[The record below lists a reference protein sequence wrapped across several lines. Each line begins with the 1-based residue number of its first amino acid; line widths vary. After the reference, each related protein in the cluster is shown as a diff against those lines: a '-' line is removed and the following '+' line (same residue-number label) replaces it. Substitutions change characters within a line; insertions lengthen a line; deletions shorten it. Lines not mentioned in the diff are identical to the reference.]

1 MPIGSRGIDTA
12 KLFWTGRSQA
22 VRLPRTYGINGDA
35 VRIRG
40 AGAAVVLEPL
50 PVSWA
55 WLDRLQP
62 VDNDFLDSGR
72 DQPPPQPRALFD
84 AA

>member
-1 MPIGSRGIDTA
+1 MDTA

-22 VRLPRTYGINGDA
+22 VRLPRAYRIDGDA
-35 VRIRG
+35 VRIRR

-62 VDNDFLDSGR
+62 VDADFLDEGR
-72 DQPPPQPRALFD
+72 DQLPPQPRALFD

>member
-1 MPIGSRGIDTA
+1 MDTA

-22 VRLPRTYGINGDA
+22 VRLPRAYRIDGDA
-35 VRIRG
+35 VRIRR

-55 WLDRLQP
+55 WLDGLQP
-62 VDNDFLDSGR
+62 VDADFLERGR
-72 DQPPPQPRALFD
+72 DPPQPRALFD

>member
-1 MPIGSRGIDTA
+1 MDTA

-22 VRLPRTYGINGDA
+22 VRLPRAYRIDGDA
-35 VRIRG
+35 VRIRR
-40 AGAAVVLEPL
+40 AGAAVVREPL

-62 VDNDFLDSGR
+62 VDGDFLDSGR

>member
-1 MPIGSRGIDTA
+1 MYTA

-22 VRLPRTYGINGDA
+22 VRLPRAYRIDGDA
-35 VRIRG
+35 VRIRR

-62 VDNDFLDSGR
+62 VDGDFFESGR
-72 DQPPPQPRALFD
+72 DQPPPQPRVLFE